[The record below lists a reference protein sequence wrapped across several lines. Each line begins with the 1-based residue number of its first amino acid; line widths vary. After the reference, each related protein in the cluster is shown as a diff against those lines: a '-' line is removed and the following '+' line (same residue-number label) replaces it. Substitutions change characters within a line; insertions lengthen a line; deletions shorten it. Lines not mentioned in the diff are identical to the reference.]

1 MDEFIFFIFV
11 EVYSH
16 YKVEITTNWSMSKTK
31 YYFDSDNLEFVP
43 IKRTFIE
50 RIYRLSLFLIS
61 SVIIGAFITVVL
73 LNTDFIDTPKE
84 IIQARE
90 IDNYE
95 LQLKVLNKKL
105 EQVESTLANIEK
117 RDNNLYRVYFEA
129 SPIPEDQRR
138 AGFGGVNRYDYLEG
152 FESSDV
158 IVNTTERL
166 DILTKELVIQSKSL
180 DEIELLAKNNES
192 LLTAIPAI
200 QPVSS
205 SDLKRM
211 ASGYGYRIDP
221 FTKKRTM
228 HWCMDFSAK
237 TGTPIYATGD
247 GRIARADARA
257 VGFGN
262 HVRIDHG
269 FGYVSIYAHMD
280 KIVVR
285 RGNRVKRGDL
295 IGYVGNTGRSVAPHL
310 HYEIVKDGK
319 KINPI
324 NFYSGSL
331 SPIEFE
337 ELVNQASQEN
347 QSLD

>member
-1 MDEFIFFIFV
+1 
-11 EVYSH
+11 
-16 YKVEITTNWSMSKTK
+16 MSKTK

-43 IKRTFIE
+43 IKNTLGN

-61 SVIIGAFITVVL
+61 SVIFGAFITVIL
-73 LNTDFIDTPKE
+73 FNTDFVNTPKE
-84 IIQARE
+84 IVQERE

-117 RDNNLYRVYFEA
+117 RDNNLYRAYFEA
-129 SPIPEDQRR
+129 SPIPEDQRK
-138 AGFGGVNRYDYLEG
+138 AGFGGINRYDYLEG
-152 FESSDV
+152 FESSDL

-180 DEIELLAKNNES
+180 DEIELLAKNKES
-192 LLTAIPAI
+192 LLSSIPSI
-200 QPVSS
+200 QPVKS
-205 SDLKRM
+205 SDLRRM

-221 FTKKRTM
+221 FTKARRM
-228 HWCMDFSAK
+228 HFGMDFSAPR
-237 TGTPIYATGD
+237 GTEVYATGD
-247 GRIARADARA
+247 GTVSRADSRA
-257 VGFGN
+257 AGFGK

-269 FGYVSIYAHMD
+269 FGYVTIYAHMD
-280 KIVVR
+280 RYLVVK
-285 RGNRVKRGDL
+285 GDKVKRGDL
-295 IGYVGNTGRSVAPHL
+295 IGYVGSSGRSVAPHL
-310 HYEIVKDGK
+310 HYEIVKDGV

-331 SPIEFE
+331 SPAEFE
-337 ELVNQASQEN
+337 ELVKVASQEN

>member
-1 MDEFIFFIFV
+1 
-11 EVYSH
+11 
-16 YKVEITTNWSMSKTK
+16 MSKTK

-43 IKRTFIE
+43 IKRSLTN

-61 SVIIGAFITVVL
+61 SVIFGTFITVL
-73 LNTDFIDTPKE
+73 LFNTDFVDTPKE
-84 IIQARE
+84 IVQERE

-138 AGFGGVNRYDYLEG
+138 AGFGGINRYDYLEG
-152 FESSDV
+152 FENSDL

-166 DILTKELVIQSKSL
+166 DVLTKELVIQSKSL
-180 DEIELLAKNNES
+180 DEIELLAKNKES
-192 LLTAIPAI
+192 LLSSIPSI
-200 QPVSS
+200 QPVNS
-205 SDLKRM
+205 SDLRRM

-221 FTKKRTM
+221 FTKRRTM
-228 HWCMDFSAK
+228 HWGMDFSAK

-247 GRIARADARA
+247 GRISRADARA
-257 VGFGN
+257 AGFGK

-269 FGYVSIYAHMD
+269 FGYVSIYAHMNRIIVEKGD
-280 KIVVR
+280 K
-285 RGNRVKRGDL
+285 VKRGDL
-295 IGYVGNTGRSVAPHL
+295 IGYVGSTGRSVAPHL
-310 HYEIVKDGK
+310 HYEIVKDGR

-331 SPIEFE
+331 SPMEFE

>member
-1 MDEFIFFIFV
+1 
-11 EVYSH
+11 
-16 YKVEITTNWSMSKTK
+16 MSKTK

-84 IIQARE
+84 IVQSRE

-200 QPVSS
+200 QPVNS

-228 HWCMDFSAK
+228 HWGMDFSAK

-285 RGNRVKRGDL
+285 RGNKVKRGDL

-310 HYEIVKDGK
+310 HYEIVKDGR

>member
-1 MDEFIFFIFV
+1 
-11 EVYSH
+11 
-16 YKVEITTNWSMSKTK
+16 MSKTK

-50 RIYRLSLFLIS
+50 RVYRLSLFLFGSI
-61 SVIIGAFITVVL
+61 IIGAFITVLL
-73 LNTDFIDTPKE
+73 LNTDFVDTPKE
-84 IIQARE
+84 IVQARE

-228 HWCMDFSAK
+228 HWGMDFSAK

>member
-1 MDEFIFFIFV
+1 
-11 EVYSH
+11 
-16 YKVEITTNWSMSKTK
+16 MSKTK

-43 IKRTFIE
+43 IKRSLTN

-61 SVIIGAFITVVL
+61 SVIFGAFITVL
-73 LNTDFIDTPKE
+73 LFNTDFVDTPKE
-84 IIQARE
+84 IVQERE

-152 FESSDV
+152 FENSDL

-166 DILTKELVIQSKSL
+166 DVLTKELVIQSKSL
-180 DEIELLAKNNES
+180 DEIELLAKNKES
-192 LLTAIPAI
+192 LLSSIPSI
-200 QPVSS
+200 QPVNS
-205 SDLKRM
+205 SDLRRM

-221 FTKKRTM
+221 FTKRRTM
-228 HWCMDFSAK
+228 HWGMDFSAK

-247 GRIARADARA
+247 GRISRADARA
-257 VGFGN
+257 AGFGK

-269 FGYVSIYAHMD
+269 FGYVSIYAHMNRIIVAKGD
-280 KIVVR
+280 K
-285 RGNRVKRGDL
+285 VKRGDL
-295 IGYVGNTGRSVAPHL
+295 IGYVGSTGRSVAPHL
-310 HYEIVKDGK
+310 HYEIVKDGR

-331 SPIEFE
+331 SPMEFE

>member
-1 MDEFIFFIFV
+1 
-11 EVYSH
+11 
-16 YKVEITTNWSMSKTK
+16 MSKTK

-43 IKRTFIE
+43 IKNTLGN

-61 SVIIGAFITVVL
+61 SVIFGAFITVIL
-73 LNTDFIDTPKE
+73 FNTDYVNTPKE
-84 IIQARE
+84 IVQERE

-117 RDNNLYRVYFEA
+117 RDNNLYRAYFEA
-129 SPIPEDQRR
+129 SPIPEDQRK
-138 AGFGGVNRYDYLEG
+138 AGFGGINRYDYLEG
-152 FESSDV
+152 FESSDL

-180 DEIELLAKNNES
+180 DEIELLAKNKES
-192 LLTAIPAI
+192 LLSSIPSI
-200 QPVSS
+200 QPVKS
-205 SDLKRM
+205 SDLRRM

-221 FTKKRTM
+221 FTKARRM
-228 HWCMDFSAK
+228 HFGMDFSAPRK
-237 TGTPIYATGD
+237 TKIYATGD
-247 GRIARADARA
+247 GTVTRADSRA
-257 VGFGN
+257 AGFGN

-269 FGYVSIYAHMD
+269 FGYVTIYAHMESYKVVKGD
-280 KIVVR
+280 K
-285 RGNRVKRGDL
+285 VKRGDH
-295 IGYVGNTGRSVAPHL
+295 IGYVGSSGRSVAPHL
-310 HYEIVKDGK
+310 HYEIVKDGV

-331 SPIEFE
+331 SPAEFE
-337 ELVNQASQEN
+337 ELVKIASQEN

>member
-1 MDEFIFFIFV
+1 
-11 EVYSH
+11 
-16 YKVEITTNWSMSKTK
+16 MSKTK

-43 IKRTFIE
+43 IKNTLGN

-61 SVIIGAFITVVL
+61 SVIFGAFITIIL
-73 LNTDFIDTPKE
+73 FNTDFVNTPKE
-84 IIQARE
+84 IVQERE

-117 RDNNLYRVYFEA
+117 RDNNLYRAYFEA
-129 SPIPEDQRR
+129 SPIPEDQRK
-138 AGFGGVNRYDYLEG
+138 AGFGGINRYDYLEG
-152 FESSDV
+152 FESSDL

-180 DEIELLAKNNES
+180 DEIELLAKNKES
-192 LLTAIPAI
+192 LLSSIPSI
-200 QPVSS
+200 QPVNSS
-205 SDLKRM
+205 ALRRM

-221 FTKKRTM
+221 FTKARRM
-228 HWCMDFSAK
+228 HFGMDFSAPRK
-237 TGTPIYATGD
+237 TPIYATGD
-247 GRIARADARA
+247 GTVTRADSRA
-257 VGFGN
+257 AGFGK

-269 FGYVSIYAHMD
+269 FGYVTIYAHMD
-280 KIVVR
+280 SFRVVK
-285 RGNRVKRGDL
+285 GDNVKRGDT
-295 IGYVGNTGRSVAPHL
+295 IGYVGSSGRSVAPHL
-310 HYEIVKDGK
+310 HYEIVKDGV

-331 SPIEFE
+331 SPAEFE
-337 ELVNQASQEN
+337 ELVKIASQEN

>member
-1 MDEFIFFIFV
+1 
-11 EVYSH
+11 
-16 YKVEITTNWSMSKTK
+16 MSKTK

-43 IKRTFIE
+43 IKNTLGN

-61 SVIIGAFITVVL
+61 SVIFGAFITIIL
-73 LNTDFIDTPKE
+73 FNTDFVNTPKE
-84 IIQARE
+84 IVQERE

-117 RDNNLYRVYFEA
+117 RDNNLYRAYFEA
-129 SPIPEDQRR
+129 SPIPEDQRK
-138 AGFGGVNRYDYLEG
+138 AGFGGINRYDYLEG
-152 FESSDV
+152 FESSDL

-180 DEIELLAKNNES
+180 DEIELLAKNKES
-192 LLTAIPAI
+192 LLSSIPSI
-200 QPVSS
+200 QPVNSS
-205 SDLKRM
+205 ALRRM

-221 FTKKRTM
+221 FTKARRM
-228 HWCMDFSAK
+228 HFGMDFSAPR
-237 TGTPIYATGD
+237 GTEIYATGD
-247 GRIARADARA
+247 GTVTRADSRA
-257 VGFGN
+257 AGFGK

-269 FGYVSIYAHMD
+269 FGYVTIYAHMD
-280 KIVVR
+280 SFRVVK
-285 RGNRVKRGDL
+285 GDNVKRGDT
-295 IGYVGNTGRSVAPHL
+295 IGYVGSSGRSVAPHL
-310 HYEIVKDGK
+310 HYEIVKDGV

-331 SPIEFE
+331 SPAEFE
-337 ELVNQASQEN
+337 ELVKIASQEN

>member
-1 MDEFIFFIFV
+1 
-11 EVYSH
+11 
-16 YKVEITTNWSMSKTK
+16 MSKTK

-61 SVIIGAFITVVL
+61 SVIIGAFITVLL

-84 IIQARE
+84 IVQARE

-192 LLTAIPAI
+192 LLTSIPAI

-228 HWCMDFSAK
+228 HWGMDFSAK

-247 GRIARADARA
+247 GTIARADARA

-285 RGNRVKRGDL
+285 RGNKVKRGDL

-310 HYEIVKDGK
+310 HYEIVKDGR

-331 SPIEFE
+331 SPVEFE

>member
-1 MDEFIFFIFV
+1 
-11 EVYSH
+11 
-16 YKVEITTNWSMSKTK
+16 MSKTK

-43 IKRTFIE
+43 IKNTLGN

-61 SVIIGAFITVVL
+61 SVIFGAFITVIL
-73 LNTDFIDTPKE
+73 FNTDFVNTPKE
-84 IIQARE
+84 IVQERE

-117 RDNNLYRVYFEA
+117 RDNNLYRAYFEA
-129 SPIPEDQRR
+129 SPIPEDQRK
-138 AGFGGVNRYDYLEG
+138 AGFGGINRYDYLEG
-152 FESSDV
+152 FESSDL

-180 DEIELLAKNNES
+180 DEIELLAKNKES
-192 LLTAIPAI
+192 LLSSIPSI
-200 QPVSS
+200 QPVNSS
-205 SDLKRM
+205 ALRRM

-221 FTKKRTM
+221 FTKARRM
-228 HWCMDFSAK
+228 HFGMDFSAPRD
-237 TGTPIYATGD
+237 TPIYATGD
-247 GRIARADARA
+247 GTVSRADSRA
-257 VGFGN
+257 AGFGK

-269 FGYVSIYAHMD
+269 FGYVTIYAHLESFKVVKGD
-280 KIVVR
+280 K
-285 RGNRVKRGDL
+285 VKRGET
-295 IGYVGNTGRSVAPHL
+295 IGTVGSTGRSVAPHL
-310 HYEIVKDGK
+310 HYEIVKDGV

-331 SPIEFE
+331 SPAEFE
-337 ELVNQASQEN
+337 ELVKIASQEN

>member
-1 MDEFIFFIFV
+1 
-11 EVYSH
+11 
-16 YKVEITTNWSMSKTK
+16 MSKTK

-43 IKRTFIE
+43 IKNTLGN

-61 SVIIGAFITVVL
+61 SVIFGAFITVIL
-73 LNTDFIDTPKE
+73 FNTDFVNTPKE
-84 IIQARE
+84 IVQERE

-117 RDNNLYRVYFEA
+117 RDNNLYRAYFEA
-129 SPIPEDQRR
+129 SPIPEDQRK
-138 AGFGGVNRYDYLEG
+138 AGFGGINRYDYLEG
-152 FESSDV
+152 FESSDL

-180 DEIELLAKNNES
+180 DEIELLAKNKES
-192 LLTAIPAI
+192 LLSSIPSI
-200 QPVSS
+200 QPVNS
-205 SDLKRM
+205 SDLRRM

-221 FTKKRTM
+221 FTKARRM
-228 HWCMDFSAK
+228 HFGMDFSAK
-237 TGTPIYATGD
+237 RGTDIYATGD
-247 GRIARADARA
+247 GTVTRADSRA
-257 VGFGN
+257 AGFGK

-269 FGYVSIYAHMD
+269 FGYVTIYAHMD
-280 KIVVR
+280 SYKVVK
-285 RGNRVKRGDL
+285 GDKVKRGDL
-295 IGYVGNTGRSVAPHL
+295 IGYVGSTGRSVAPHL
-310 HYEIVKDGK
+310 HYEIVKDGV

-331 SPIEFE
+331 SPAEFE
-337 ELVNQASQEN
+337 ELVKVASQEN

>member
-1 MDEFIFFIFV
+1 
-11 EVYSH
+11 
-16 YKVEITTNWSMSKTK
+16 MSKTK

-43 IKRTFIE
+43 IKKTLGD

-61 SVIIGAFITVVL
+61 SVIFGAFITVIL
-73 LNTDFIDTPKE
+73 FNTDFVNTPKE
-84 IIQARE
+84 IVQERE

-117 RDNNLYRVYFEA
+117 RDNNLYRAYFEA
-129 SPIPEDQRR
+129 SPIPEDQRK
-138 AGFGGVNRYDYLEG
+138 AGFGGINRYDYLEG
-152 FESSDV
+152 FESSDL

-180 DEIELLAKNNES
+180 DEIELLAKNKES
-192 LLTAIPAI
+192 LLSSIPSI
-200 QPVSS
+200 QPVKS
-205 SDLKRM
+205 SDLRRM

-221 FTKKRTM
+221 FTKARRM
-228 HWCMDFSAK
+228 HFGMDFSAK
-237 TGTPIYATGD
+237 RGTPIYATGD
-247 GRIARADARA
+247 GTVSRADSRA
-257 VGFGN
+257 AGFGK

-269 FGYVSIYAHMD
+269 FGYVTIYAHMD
-280 KIVVR
+280 SYKVVK
-285 RGNRVKRGDL
+285 GDKVKRGDL
-295 IGYVGNTGRSVAPHL
+295 IGYVGSSGRSVAPHL
-310 HYEIVKDGK
+310 HYEIVKDGV

-331 SPIEFE
+331 SPAEFE
-337 ELVNQASQEN
+337 ELVKVASQEN

>member
-1 MDEFIFFIFV
+1 
-11 EVYSH
+11 
-16 YKVEITTNWSMSKTK
+16 MSKTK

-43 IKRTFIE
+43 IKRSLTN

-61 SVIIGAFITVVL
+61 SVIFGTFITVL
-73 LNTDFIDTPKE
+73 LFNTDFVDTPKE
-84 IIQARE
+84 IVQERE

-152 FESSDV
+152 FENSDL

-166 DILTKELVIQSKSL
+166 DVLTKELVIQSKSL
-180 DEIELLAKNNES
+180 DEIELLAKNKES
-192 LLTAIPAI
+192 LLSSIPSI
-200 QPVSS
+200 QPVNS
-205 SDLKRM
+205 SDLRRM

-221 FTKKRTM
+221 FTKRRTM
-228 HWCMDFSAK
+228 HWGMDFSAK

-247 GRIARADARA
+247 GRISRADARA
-257 VGFGN
+257 AGFGK

-269 FGYVSIYAHMD
+269 FGYVSIYAHMNRIIVEKGD
-280 KIVVR
+280 K
-285 RGNRVKRGDL
+285 VKRGDL
-295 IGYVGNTGRSVAPHL
+295 IGYVGSTGRSVAPHL
-310 HYEIVKDGK
+310 HYEIVKDGR

-331 SPIEFE
+331 SPMEFE

>member
-1 MDEFIFFIFV
+1 
-11 EVYSH
+11 
-16 YKVEITTNWSMSKTK
+16 MSKTK

-43 IKRTFIE
+43 IKNTLGN

-61 SVIIGAFITVVL
+61 SVIFGAFITVIL
-73 LNTDFIDTPKE
+73 FNTDFVNTPKE
-84 IIQARE
+84 IVQERE

-117 RDNNLYRVYFEA
+117 RDNNLYRAYFEA
-129 SPIPEDQRR
+129 SPIPEDQRK
-138 AGFGGVNRYDYLEG
+138 AGFGGINRYDYLEG
-152 FESSDV
+152 FESSDL

-180 DEIELLAKNNES
+180 DEIELLAKNKES
-192 LLTAIPAI
+192 LLSSIPSI
-200 QPVSS
+200 QPVNSS
-205 SDLKRM
+205 ALRRM

-221 FTKKRTM
+221 FTKARRM
-228 HWCMDFSAK
+228 HFGMDFSAPR
-237 TGTPIYATGD
+237 GTEIYATGD
-247 GRIARADARA
+247 GTVTRADSRA
-257 VGFGN
+257 AGFGK

-269 FGYVSIYAHMD
+269 FGYVTIYAHLESFKVVKGD
-280 KIVVR
+280 K
-285 RGNRVKRGDL
+285 VKRGET
-295 IGYVGNTGRSVAPHL
+295 IGTVGSTGRSVAPHL
-310 HYEIVKDGK
+310 HYEIVKDGV

-331 SPIEFE
+331 SPAEFE
-337 ELVNQASQEN
+337 ELVKIASQEN

>member
-1 MDEFIFFIFV
+1 
-11 EVYSH
+11 
-16 YKVEITTNWSMSKTK
+16 MSKTK

-84 IIQARE
+84 IVQARE

-105 EQVESTLANIEK
+105 EQVESTLANIEE

-192 LLTAIPAI
+192 LLNAIPAI

-228 HWCMDFSAK
+228 HWGMDFSAK

-285 RGNRVKRGDL
+285 RGNKVERGDL

-310 HYEIVKDGK
+310 HYEIVKDGR

>member
-1 MDEFIFFIFV
+1 
-11 EVYSH
+11 
-16 YKVEITTNWSMSKTK
+16 MSKTK

-61 SVIIGAFITVVL
+61 SVITGAFITVLL

-84 IIQARE
+84 IVQARE

-192 LLTAIPAI
+192 LLTSIPAI

-228 HWCMDFSAK
+228 HWGMDFSAK

-285 RGNRVKRGDL
+285 RGNKVKRGDL

-310 HYEIVKDGK
+310 HYEIVKDGR

>member
-1 MDEFIFFIFV
+1 
-11 EVYSH
+11 
-16 YKVEITTNWSMSKTK
+16 MSKTK

-43 IKRTFIE
+43 IKNTLGN

-61 SVIIGAFITVVL
+61 SVIFGAFITVIL
-73 LNTDFIDTPKE
+73 FNTDFVNTPKE
-84 IIQARE
+84 IVQERE

-117 RDNNLYRVYFEA
+117 RDNNLYRAYFEA
-129 SPIPEDQRR
+129 SPIPEDQRK
-138 AGFGGVNRYDYLEG
+138 AGFGGINRYDYLEG
-152 FESSDV
+152 FESSDL

-180 DEIELLAKNNES
+180 DEIELLAKNKES
-192 LLTAIPAI
+192 LLSAIPSI
-200 QPVSS
+200 QPVKS
-205 SDLKRM
+205 SDLRRM

-221 FTKKRTM
+221 FTKARRM
-228 HWCMDFSAK
+228 HFGMDFSAK
-237 TGTPIYATGD
+237 RGTPIYATGD
-247 GRIARADARA
+247 GTVSRADSRA
-257 VGFGN
+257 AGFGK

-269 FGYVSIYAHMD
+269 FGYVTIYAHMD
-280 KIVVR
+280 RYLVVKGDKI
-285 RGNRVKRGDL
+285 KRGDL
-295 IGYVGNTGRSVAPHL
+295 IGYVGSSGRSVAPHL
-310 HYEIVKDGK
+310 HYEIVKDGV

-331 SPIEFE
+331 SPAEFE
-337 ELVNQASQEN
+337 ELVKVASQEN

>member
-1 MDEFIFFIFV
+1 
-11 EVYSH
+11 
-16 YKVEITTNWSMSKTK
+16 MSKTK

-43 IKRTFIE
+43 IKRSLTN

-61 SVIIGAFITVVL
+61 SVIFGTFITVL
-73 LNTDFIDTPKE
+73 LFNTDFVDTPKE
-84 IIQARE
+84 IVQERE

-152 FESSDV
+152 FENSDL

-180 DEIELLAKNNES
+180 DEIELLAKNKES
-192 LLTAIPAI
+192 LLSSIPSI
-200 QPVSS
+200 QPVNS
-205 SDLKRM
+205 SDLRRM

-221 FTKKRTM
+221 FTKRRTM
-228 HWCMDFSAK
+228 HWGMDFSAK

-247 GRIARADARA
+247 GRISRADARA
-257 VGFGN
+257 AGFGK

-269 FGYVSIYAHMD
+269 FGYVSIYAHMNRIIVEKGD
-280 KIVVR
+280 K
-285 RGNRVKRGDL
+285 VKRGDL
-295 IGYVGNTGRSVAPHL
+295 IGYVGSTGRSVAPHL
-310 HYEIVKDGK
+310 HYEIVKDGR

-331 SPIEFE
+331 SPMEFE

>member
-1 MDEFIFFIFV
+1 
-11 EVYSH
+11 
-16 YKVEITTNWSMSKTK
+16 MSKTK

-84 IIQARE
+84 IVQARE

-105 EQVESTLANIEK
+105 EQVESTLANIEE

-192 LLTAIPAI
+192 LLNAIPAI

-228 HWCMDFSAK
+228 HWGMDFSAK

-285 RGNRVKRGDL
+285 RGNKVKRGDL